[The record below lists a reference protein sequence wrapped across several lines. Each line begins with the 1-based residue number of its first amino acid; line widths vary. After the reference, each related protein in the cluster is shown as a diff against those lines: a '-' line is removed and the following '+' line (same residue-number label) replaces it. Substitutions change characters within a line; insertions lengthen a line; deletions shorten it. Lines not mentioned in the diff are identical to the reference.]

1 MDYGIGLDVG
11 TAFIGSAR
19 KNEEGKEIYRYQR
32 DCFLQIEAD
41 SDSKKMLEQAGAN
54 FVESEE
60 NEEIYIIGEDAIK
73 FANILSASNN
83 TLLRRPMASGVLNP
97 NEPELAYY
105 IIVEIIRSVLGE
117 PRVPGE
123 TVCFSVPADPID
135 AQFNNMYHQRMI
147 EGALESLGFTPKPI
161 NEALAIIY
169 ATNPTIENEDDG
181 IVNFTGV
188 ACSFGGGQVNVC
200 FAYRS
205 LPLVKFSI
213 ANAYGM
219 NEGSAGDWIDK
230 QVARTRA
237 DMSISKITKFKE
249 QHANFTKD
257 PMILAAEISKNKR
270 EEAKN
275 RELLVALDLYYR
287 KLVDYV
293 LEALSNKFKSQGES
307 VEDPVEIVL
316 AGGTSMPEGFEK
328 LVQEEVNKIE
338 LPFEV
343 KNVRKASNPMYTVSS
358 GCLVGAITA
367 MREK

>member
-1 MDYGIGLDVG
+1 M
-11 TAFIGSAR
+11 
-19 KNEEGKEIYRYQR
+19 
-32 DCFLQIEAD
+32 QI
-41 SDSKKMLEQAGAN
+41 
-54 FVESEE
+54 
-60 NEEIYIIGEDAIK
+60 
-73 FANILSASNN
+73 
-83 TLLRRPMASGVLNP
+83 
-97 NEPELAYY
+97 
-105 IIVEIIRSVLGE
+105 
-117 PRVPGE
+117 
-123 TVCFSVPADPID
+123 C
-135 AQFNNMYHQRMI
+135 QFR
-147 EGALESLGFTPKPI
+147 
-161 NEALAIIY
+161 
-169 ATNPTIENEDDG
+169 
-181 IVNFTGV
+181 
-188 ACSFGGGQVNVC
+188 
-200 FAYRS
+200 
-205 LPLVKFSI
+205 
-213 ANAYGM
+213 
-219 NEGSAGDWIDK
+219 
-230 QVARTRA
+230 
-237 DMSISKITKFKE
+237 KITKFKE